1 LSPRIE
7 SVRRTLAN
15 MAYDEGLAERVRE
28 VLRESRIAATEKKM
42 FGGVAWLFGG
52 AMGVGIVKEELMVR
66 VGPAAHDDALA
77 RPHARTMDF
86 TGKPMRGYVFV
97 KPAGFAA
104 DKDLERWVRE
114 GALFAKSLSDEK
126 LAPSKPPRARRA
138 K

>member
-1 LSPRIE
+1 
-7 SVRRTLAN
+7 

-52 AMGVGIVKEELMVR
+52 SMGVGIVKEELMVR
-66 VGPAAHDDALA
+66 VGPAAHDDALT

-104 DKDLERWVRE
+104 DRDLERWVRE
-114 GALFAKSLSDEK
+114 GAQFARALADEK